1 MRLRIAA
8 LRGKWV
14 VGDRGAGVIPAALWV
29 RRGADLRAGHL
40 QPFRLSPVA
49 GPVPERDG
57 LFGDGHEPPRRLVPA
72 EVCGPLH

>member
-1 MRLRIAA
+1 MRVRIAA
-8 LRGKWV
+8 LCGKWV
-14 VGDRGAGVIPAALWV
+14 VGARNTGVIPASLRV
-29 RRGADLRAGHL
+29 RRGVDLRDGHL
-40 QPFRLSPVA
+40 QPFRLFPVA